1 MPAVSVITPAYNV
14 APYLTQTIESVLAQ
28 TFTDFELI
36 LVDDGSTDATAQIAS
51 DYARRDSRIRLL
63 QQPNGGISMA
73 RNRALQQA
81 TGSVFAILDGDDVW
95 VPQYLECQMAI
106 LADHPGI
113 DVVTGNAWFLG
124 GPLDGRPA
132 RPWPDLRPAPRVG
145 SMLEDE
151 TAVFIMSIFR
161 RRVYETIGGFDE
173 SLRTNEDYD
182 FWIRA
187 ALAGH
192 GFWRNDQPLGHYRR
206 RDDSLSAVEL
216 RMLRGIVR
224 VLRKTRP
231 LLSGQPIELAILDRQ
246 LTRFETERIAG
257 EARASIEAGDFRAA
271 GDHLQALHQRRG
283 GATIRAAGLMA
294 RWAPRLLS
302 IVYSIHR
309 MRLASGSSGQRAPS
323 S

>member
-1 MPAVSVITPAYNV
+1 MPDGDSGRPSGDRCRHGECVVSRGTTRWSAGAPV
-14 APYLTQTIESVLAQ
+14 ARSSVRPKGR
-28 TFTDFELI
+28 
-36 LVDDGSTDATAQIAS
+36 VDA
-51 DYARRDSRIRLL
+51 
-63 QQPNGGISMA
+63 GG
-73 RNRALQQA
+73 RNRRFHHVDLPA
-81 TGSVFAILDGDDVW
+81 TGV
-95 VPQYLECQMAI
+95 
-106 LADHPGI
+106 
-113 DVVTGNAWFLG
+113 
-124 GPLDGRPA
+124 R
-132 RPWPDLRPAPRVG
+132 
-145 SMLEDE
+145 ED
-151 TAVFIMSIFR
+151 R
-161 RRVYETIGGFDE
+161 RLRRVPA
-173 SLRTNEDYD
+173 NEDYD

-309 MRLASGSSGQRAPS
+309 MRLASGSSAQRAPS